1 MADDLDRVRI
11 SEAELR
17 AEASSIVISRD
28 NLKG

>member
-1 MADDLDRVRI
+1 MADELDRVRI

-17 AEASSIVISRD
+17 AEASSIVTHRD